1 MSIIYQLTRTDG
13 SGAVITINPGEA
25 NSLITDLELYG
36 QGALNWGRGV
46 DQNQLSLLENF
57 ACPGIIDNGRLRP
70 VNRNDSGVPDYN
82 EDNVS
87 TGINNPIRGQL
98 WYNTAD
104 RKMYQCA
111 DPLIPLWETTG
122 ADADLFLPLA
132 GGVITGDLDLLGADP
147 RITIT
152 TNTNNTT
159 PRVEFN
165 DSDGVKAAIIMEN
178 GTPTDNII
186 IRKATGGAGQN
197 AIQELLI
204 KDDGFEFNRG
214 PAGSALGAGTIRI
227 SESITTAHAG
237 NTLVTKDY
245 VAAQN
250 ASFLPT
256 TGGVITGALSMES
269 ANPVFTIQS
278 TNQTDDAE
286 IVFKDSISSS
296 IRGTIALDQGP
307 TGFGANIDHMFIQKQ
322 NGSFVFSRI
331 EFRDSTL
338 LFTGDDVNDGAA
350 VVSTAGATQG
360 KIQTPAT
367 VASDNDNTLTTKRF
381 VEDFVDANTTTGNFV
396 ALGGQATGMTGLY
409 RFGSSTNFTDI
420 TAGNIVVEAPAG
432 GRLALRNSDI
442 TNNGVSTI
450 LFEDTT
456 GPTTT
461 TRATILFDSTQTF
474 SDDQLIITRTSTINS
489 RPNTNIIVRQDN
501 TTVNKPI
508 ELSYSP
514 NDVALFVDGPS
525 PGAHAK
531 RSYSQPNTP
540 TQAHQGDLWY
550 NTSNGTMYINVPTF
564 GWAPIELD
572 TANSIPI

>member
-227 SESITTAHAG
+227 S
-237 NTLVTKDY
+237 
-245 VAAQN
+245 
-250 ASFLPT
+250 
-256 TGGVITGALSMES
+256 
-269 ANPVFTIQS
+269 
-278 TNQTDDAE
+278 
-286 IVFKDSISSS
+286 
-296 IRGTIALDQGP
+296 
-307 TGFGANIDHMFIQKQ
+307 
-322 NGSFVFSRI
+322 
-331 EFRDSTL
+331 
-338 LFTGDDVNDGAA
+338 
-350 VVSTAGATQG
+350 
-360 KIQTPAT
+360 
-367 VASDNDNTLTTKRF
+367 
-381 VEDFVDANTTTGNFV
+381 
-396 ALGGQATGMTGLY
+396 
-409 RFGSSTNFTDI
+409 
-420 TAGNIVVEAPAG
+420 
-432 GRLALRNSDI
+432 
-442 TNNGVSTI
+442 
-450 LFEDTT
+450 
-456 GPTTT
+456 
-461 TRATILFDSTQTF
+461 
-474 SDDQLIITRTSTINS
+474 
-489 RPNTNIIVRQDN
+489 
-501 TTVNKPI
+501 
-508 ELSYSP
+508 
-514 NDVALFVDGPS
+514 
-525 PGAHAK
+525 
-531 RSYSQPNTP
+531 
-540 TQAHQGDLWY
+540 
-550 NTSNGTMYINVPTF
+550 
-564 GWAPIELD
+564 
-572 TANSIPI
+572 

>member
-381 VEDFVDANTTTGNFV
+381 VEDLVGTDDFV
-396 ALGGQATGMTGLY
+396 ALGGQSSGMTGLY
-409 RFGSSTNFTDI
+409 RFGNNDNFTDI
-420 TAGNIVVEAPAG
+420 NSGTLAIQSPAG
-432 GRLALRNSDI
+432 ARLTLRNSDI
-442 TNNGVSTI
+442 TNAGVSVISFTDG
-450 LFEDTT
+450 DTT
-456 GPTTT
+456 QTD
-461 TRATILFDSTQTF
+461 RASILFDSTQTF
-474 SDDQLIITRTSTINS
+474 TDDQLVIARISTVTS
-489 RPNTNIIVRQDN
+489 RPNTNIVVRQDN

-514 NDVALFVDGPS
+514 NDVAIFVAGS
-525 PGAHAK
+525 GTGVHAK
-531 RSYSQPNTP
+531 RSFSQPNTP
-540 TQAHQGDLWY
+540 TQSHQGDLWY
-550 NTSNGTMYINVPTF
+550 NTSNGTMYINVPSF
-564 GWAPIELD
+564 GWAPIQLD
-572 TANSIPI
+572 TANSIPA